1 MGVGERWL
9 EAEQKTDVRS
19 TKHVR
24 RYLQTLSADDGGFTS
39 DLCYNIAR
47 EPSKD
52 EEDED
57 SLKLLFS
64 LLRRARAKLTP
75 VKSPDVLVLLVF
87 LSPSATDEGWGPSY
101 VATTFRL

>member
-1 MGVGERWL
+1 MGDGERWR
-9 EAEQKTDVRS
+9 EADQKTDVKS

-24 RYLQTLSADDGGFTS
+24 RYLQTLSADGCFAS

-75 VKSPDVLVLLVF
+75 VKSPDVLLLLVF
-87 LSPSATDEGWGPSY
+87 LSLSATD
-101 VATTFRL
+101 